1 MVSGLQTRPGMHTS
15 KTLWIALALVCGL
28 SAGRVA
34 AESSS
39 SPDNPR
45 LALIPKD
52 SEPADTGPGSAN
64 DVDLETL
71 AAAVEA
77 EPDSRP
83 ARFDLVRALMRAGK
97 LHEALAAAR
106 AWRLDDAYNLVVV
119 RLLGDIYSEL
129 GDTGNALRAY
139 SAVVELLPEDP
150 HAQRALASV
159 LKQRGNLDAAYQR
172 LHAAA
177 RLRPDD
183 MRIAFELADAAHRLG
198 RLDEAR
204 ERFERISASD
214 DASMAIRYPARQR
227 LAQIYAAMRREASS
241 AGQDATAGELDQR
254 IAALDIKGG
263 VQNDIKV
270 YLTWDTDRSDVDLW
284 VTNPAGEKIFYSHKN
299 GQFGGALYDD
309 VTTGY
314 GPESFTARHARPGTY
329 VVEVNYYD
337 AGRSNF
343 SEARG
348 EVVIILNEGSDH
360 EQKHVLPYRLYRP
373 KQTVTVAN
381 IQVR

>member
-1 MVSGLQTRPGMHTS
+1 MHTS

-39 SPDNPR
+39 SRESAR
-45 LALIPKD
+45 LTLIARN
-52 SEPADTGPGSAN
+52 SEPADAGPGRPD
-64 DVDLETL
+64 DVAIETL

-77 EPDSRP
+77 DPDSRP

-97 LHEALAAAR
+97 LDQALAAAR
-106 AWRLDDAYNLVVV
+106 AWRLEDAYNLVVV

-129 GDTGNALRAY
+129 GDTGKALRAY

-150 HAQRALASV
+150 YAHRALASV

-172 LHAAA
+172 LNAAA

-204 ERFERISASD
+204 ERFEEISTSEN
-214 DASMAIRYPARQR
+214 ASMAVRYPARQR
-227 LAQIYAAMRREASS
+227 LAQIYAAMRREARS
-241 AGQDATAGELDQR
+241 AGQSTAAAATAATAATADLDER

-284 VTNPAGEKIFYSHKN
+284 VTNPAGEKVFYSHKT
-299 GQFGGALYDD
+299 GRFGGALYDD

-329 VVEVNYYD
+329 VVEVNYYA
-337 AGRSNF
+337 AGRGNF

-348 EVVIILNEGSDH
+348 EVVIILHEGSEH
-360 EQKHVLPYRLYRP
+360 EQKHVLPYRLYRS